1 MTTPWDSEMNREELL
16 GDGRHSLG
24 GRTAS
29 TGVGPAG
36 NHTGLHDRHRRA
48 GPGTLEQRVAALEDR
63 LNALEERKSEG
74 EWP

>member
-1 MTTPWDSEMNREELL
+1 VATAWDSEQNRDEVLR
-16 GDGRHSLG
+16 DGRHSLG

-36 NHTGLHDRHRRA
+36 NHSGLRDPIRRA

-63 LNALEERKSEG
+63 LNALEGRKAEG
-74 EWP
+74 NWP